1 MSDISETHPDE
12 SEDFSDAM
20 GELENPGVDQIRQKT
35 RIKDK
40 VARGLSSG
48 AESMSS
54 VVKKALLAREHVL
67 MVRVNEDTLVR
78 INQLMDAGLF
88 RSRSEAAASLIAEG
102 IAAKAELFEHI
113 VDKTEKINKLKEEL
127 RQLAEKDFEIDLS
140 VEQNKDAG
148 DTDGDRS

>member
-1 MSDISETHPDE
+1 MNETSEFPHGEEETVADSFDE
-12 SEDFSDAM
+12 LDKS
-20 GELENPGVDQIRQKT
+20 PVDQARQKT
-35 RIKDK
+35 KIKDK
-40 VARGLSSG
+40 VARGISTG

-54 VVKKALLAREHVL
+54 VVRKALLAREHVL

-102 IAAKAELFEHI
+102 IAAKAMLFEHI

-127 RQLAEKDFEIDLS
+127 RQLAEKDFDIDLS
-140 VEQNKDAG
+140 PEHNNDNS
-148 DTDGDRS
+148 DLDGDEK